1 MGAMAI
7 QISEAEYRARIQET
21 FDRISKALDPIDPDT
36 VECDVAFGALSLKFA
51 DGSKVILSAQPSVR
65 QLWMAVTS
73 RAIAVHFNWD
83 GEGSRWVDDRG
94 AGTEILSFLAKHLKD
109 SAGIDPNF

>member
-1 MGAMAI
+1 MPT
-7 QISEAEYRARIQET
+7 QLSEADYRARIQET
-21 FDRISKALDPIDPDT
+21 FDRISKAVDPVDPDV
-36 VECDVAFGALSLKFA
+36 VECEVAFGALTLKLS

-83 GEGSRWVDDRG
+83 GGGSRWVDDRG
-94 AGTEILSFLAKHLKD
+94 AGTELLSFLETHMKTT
-109 SAGIDPNF
+109 AGLALTL